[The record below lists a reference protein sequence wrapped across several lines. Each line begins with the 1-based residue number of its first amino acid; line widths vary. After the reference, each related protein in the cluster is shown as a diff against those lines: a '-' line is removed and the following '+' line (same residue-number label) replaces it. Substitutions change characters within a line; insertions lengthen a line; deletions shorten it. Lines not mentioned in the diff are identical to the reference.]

1 MNRSF
6 ANTGGCRSC
15 GMSGYMQSGGWG
27 YASQTAGPSLAI
39 AYVPSQTF
47 GELYTSSEALGIVCE
62 HSDDKNYY
70 FCSPAFDK
78 NCGECEPEIS
88 LTTVLGI
95 F

>member
-1 MNRSF
+1 
-6 ANTGGCRSC
+6 
-15 GMSGYMQSGGWG
+15 MSGYMQSGGWG
-27 YASQTAGPSLAI
+27 YASQTAGPAC
-39 AYVPSQTF
+39 VPSQTF

-78 NCGECEPEIS
+78 NCGECEPEIP

>member
-47 GELYTSSEALGIVCE
+47 GELYTSSEALGIVC
-62 HSDDKNYY
+62 DIRTTKII
-70 FCSPAFDK
+70 
-78 NCGECEPEIS
+78 IS
-88 LTTVLGI
+88 AAPLLIKTAENVSLK
-95 F
+95 FP